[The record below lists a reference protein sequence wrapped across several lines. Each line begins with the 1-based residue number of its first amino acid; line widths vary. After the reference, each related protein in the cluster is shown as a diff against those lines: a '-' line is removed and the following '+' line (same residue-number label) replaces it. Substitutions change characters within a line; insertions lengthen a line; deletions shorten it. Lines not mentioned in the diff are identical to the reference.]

1 MLSCYVIILF
11 PSLTLLK
18 IWIVSSVIPLVHNF
32 FHRAC
37 SSINWSWNLLSIKVV
52 EESGSQ
58 TRRRFLALLWTY
70 LSLSSLELETFFCTL
85 QSFQG
90 IEVGRYYQSKPFR
103 NSTCREA
110 KHGNG
115 LWHFCT
121 IFGAFTAKPVRPDDS
136 LEILTEGQ
144 KRFLRNNVPDLGP
157 LQQVFYMLFT
167 EKIFPSFL
175 YILLNAILITL
186 WSVITKKPR
195 KVVFD
200 DLPKKRTF
208 FQSIFS
214 RQSHYCNDI
223 QQ

>member
-1 MLSCYVIILF
+1 MLKEWEPNAATVFGTFVNL
-11 PSLTLLK
+11 
-18 IWIVSSVIPLVHNF
+18 VIPGIGDL
-32 FHRAC
+32 
-37 SSINWSWNLLSIKVV
+37 
-52 EESGSQ
+52 
-58 TRRRFLALLWTY
+58 
-70 LSLSSLELETFFCTL
+70 FCIW
-85 QSFQG
+85 QSFQW
-90 IEVGRYYQSKPFR
+90 IEVRRYYQSKPFR

-214 RQSHYCNDI
+214 RQSHYCNAHTTIIFNLFLWSIYSWEYLQGTFQKNNIFRSCSDI
-223 QQ
+223 QSFRHCWVTTGIKFP

>member
-52 EESGSQ
+52 EGMGVKRGDGFWHFCELSYPWNW
-58 TRRRFLALLWTY
+58 RPFLHLAK
-70 LSLSSLELETFFCTL
+70 
-85 QSFQG
+85 FQW
-90 IEVGRYYQSKPFR
+90 IEVRRYYQSKPFR
-103 NSTCREA
+103 KSTCREA

-144 KRFLRNNVPDLGP
+144 KRFFRNNVPDVGP

-167 EKIFPSFL
+167 EKIFPSIL

-186 WSVITKKPR
+186 WSVITKK
-195 KVVFD
+195 
-200 DLPKKRTF
+200 TAE
-208 FQSIFS
+208 
-214 RQSHYCNDI
+214 
-223 QQ
+223 